1 MELTAIH
8 HPTWRAVKGASRA
21 TYRETPIGDGTMK
34 EHELREAKVPFAV
47 ISKHGFGVSVITGY
61 LNNPPGG
68 WPQGGLADLIMGHCP
83 VACFEGGGWV
93 LVSDL
98 LLYFELLSVDTY
110 IREEVRRQ
118 GHNIQQADGLMRIQW
133 MTAAWNFARE
143 RAVTP
148 LEIGG
153 DTIRSHSLG
162 SLHRK
167 PTINDALHI
176 GKLIEPE
183 KNKFGCR
190 TIPVRVGPR
199 IPPAPEEVQPLL
211 TKLWLDRD
219 RLPPIRFYY
228 EFEMIHPFQDGNGRA
243 GKVLLN
249 WLNGSLENPIFP
261 PADLFGYPIANP

>member
-1 MELTAIH
+1 
-8 HPTWRAVKGASRA
+8 
-21 TYRETPIGDGTMK
+21 MK
-34 EHELREAKVPFAV
+34 VHELREVKLPFAV
-47 ISKHGFGVSVITGY
+47 ISKDGDVRTITGY
-61 LNNPPGG
+61 LNNPPF
-68 WPQGGLADLIMGHCP
+68 PLTDTAGLTDHRP
-83 VACFEGGGWV
+83 VAYFEGGGWL

-118 GHNIQQADGLMRIQW
+118 GHNINQPDGLMRIQW
-133 MTAAWNFARE
+133 MTDAWNFARE

-148 LEIGG
+148 IEIDEEVG
-153 DTIRSHSLG
+153 IAAIHP
-162 SLHRK
+162 K

-183 KNKFGCR
+183 KNKWGPR
-190 TIPVRVGPR
+190 MVHVRVGHR
-199 IPPAPEEVQPLL
+199 IPPGPEEVQSLL
-211 TKLWLDRD
+211 TKLWQERD

-249 WLNGSLENPIFP
+249 WLNYSLENPIFP
-261 PADLFGYPIANP
+261 PADLFGYPIENP